1 MIGVYVNGQKIDTVG
16 FPGGIQWSHQWPGG
30 CWDASWNLG
39 GISRT
44 AASRLLRRGAEVRIY
59 ASTWPVWRG
68 ALDESGDGQGSFTAR
83 GYYREAERFLALD
96 SSGVPTVS
104 TGDAI
109 AKAITDGWAVTHTGT
124 PPAGVP
130 SEEPQYLHQ
139 LLDLASTSGSVRWGV
154 NALGEVFFAADPT
167 EPTLIVTP
175 GQPLMGRADDS
186 YATHLYA
193 YHYTALAGTPPVP
206 SAPQMAT
213 ASDAATAA
221 EFGRSA
227 SFVDLRPLGVLT
239 SGAAST
245 ILQGKLAKGRARI
258 GFTSPMTLGWHQ
270 LLTRGG
276 VPANPATVTAGQ
288 MVRVYGAI
296 NPDGT
301 AVAGGTQDIVIGAT
315 SHEAGS
321 RSITLTPVG
330 MEPRN
335 LSDILAVTPVSE
347 VVS

>member
-1 MIGVYVNGQKIDTVG
+1 MIGVYVNGQNLASVG
-16 FPGGIQWSHQWPGG
+16 YVGGLGWSHQWPGG
-30 CWDASWNLG
+30 CWEAGWQMG
-39 GISRT
+39 GLSRT
-44 AASRLLRRGAEVRIY
+44 SASRLLRRGAEVRIY
-59 ASTWPVWRG
+59 VGTCPVWRG
-68 ALDESGDGQGSFTAR
+68 VLDESGDGQGSYSAR
-83 GYYREAERFLALD
+83 GYYREAERFMALD
-96 SSGVPTVS
+96 STGVPTVNTAS
-104 TGDAI
+104 AI
-109 AKAITDGWAVTHTGT
+109 AKAITDGWAVTYTGT

-139 LLDLASTSGSVRWGV
+139 LLDLASTSGGVRWGV
-154 NALGEVFFAADPT
+154 NALGEVVFAADPT

-175 GQPLMGRADDS
+175 GQSLMGRADDS

-213 ASDAATAA
+213 ASDAAAAA

-227 SFVDLRPLGVLT
+227 SFVDLRPMGVL
-239 SGAAST
+239 SAGEASA
-245 ILQGKLAKGRARI
+245 ILAGKLAKGRARI

-288 MVRVYGAI
+288 MVRVYGAV

-321 RSITLTPVG
+321 RTITLTPVG

-335 LSDILAVTPVSE
+335 LSDILAVTPVTE
-347 VVS
+347 VAA

>member
-1 MIGVYVNGQKIDTVG
+1 MIGVYVNGQNLASVG
-16 FPGGIQWSHQWPGG
+16 YVGGLGWSHQWPGG
-30 CWDASWNLG
+30 CWDAGWQMG
-39 GISRT
+39 GVSRT

-59 ASTWPVWRG
+59 VGSWPVWRG
-68 ALDESGDGQGSFTAR
+68 VLDESGDGQGSFTAR
-83 GYYREAERFLALD
+83 GYYREAERFLAL
-96 SSGVPTVS
+96 SAGIPTAV
-104 TGDAI
+104 TADAI
-109 AKAITDGWAVTHTGT
+109 AEAIADGWAVTYSGT
-124 PPAGVP
+124 PPTGIATDQ
-130 SEEPQYLHQ
+130 PQYLHQ
-139 LLDLASTSGSVRWGV
+139 LLDTASTAASVRWGV
-154 NALGEVFFAADPT
+154 NALGELFFAADPT

-186 YATHLYA
+186 YVTNLYA
-193 YHYTALAGTPPVP
+193 DYVSAVSGTPPVA
-206 SAPQMAT
+206 SAT
-213 ASDAATAA
+213 GWVFNEDAAALA
-221 EFGRSA
+221 EHGRSA
-227 SFVDLRPLGVLT
+227 SYVDLKPRGLMTGT
-239 SGAAST
+239 EAQNIIDGM
-245 ILQGKLAKGRARI
+245 LAKGRARI

-330 MEPRN
+330 MEPRS
-335 LSDILAVTPVSE
+335 LSDILAVTPVAE